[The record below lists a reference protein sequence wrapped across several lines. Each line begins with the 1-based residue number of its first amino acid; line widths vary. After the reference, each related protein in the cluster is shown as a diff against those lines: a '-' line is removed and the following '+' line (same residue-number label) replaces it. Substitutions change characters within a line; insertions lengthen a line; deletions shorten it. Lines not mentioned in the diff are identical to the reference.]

1 MAHIAVLGD
10 VSGPPGKNGENGLS
24 AFQAAQQAG
33 YTGTEDQFN
42 QLMASYGD
50 SYLGH
55 YADQGAL
62 IERYPVGVPGN
73 WATAG
78 ATMMIWDEENQEW
91 AQVQGGGSLVVA
103 GSNPNL
109 LDNWYFPD
117 PINQKEQTEYGVN
130 LPANS
135 ITIDRWHKRAAQ
147 EIVRIQDGYIEF
159 EGTGNYQADIHQ
171 LLENPKRLVGKTLTF
186 SVIAKGDGTNAPKIA
201 VSTGAEDVVY
211 VPGTSSTD
219 WQLLSG
225 TFTANE
231 STIMLLRCYASINTN
246 VYPVIGVLAAKLEL
260 GDRQTLAHQDESGN
274 WVLNDPPP
282 NKQQELAKCQRYFV
296 RIKGE
301 ILDSDSYV
309 SSNVTLGVVIPWHEY
324 QAELSLPLSVPMR
337 ISPRISGPNPPKV
350 ATYQNGYEQVYEN
363 LNFSVVNTTSNIV
376 NVSLVQNASNR
387 MKFTIGAPVVV
398 SIQQNQYLDFDA
410 NL

>member
-55 YADQGAL
+55 YADEETL
-62 IERYPVGVPGN
+62 VERYPTGVSGN

-78 ATMMIWDEENQEW
+78 ATMMIWDEENQKW
-91 AQVQGGGSLVVA
+91 AQVQGGGSLVAA

-109 LDNWYFPD
+109 LDNCYFPD

-147 EIVRIQDGYIEF
+147 EIVRIQGGYIEF

-296 RIKGE
+296 RVKVPDNGGDMNAS
-301 ILDSDSYV
+301 LFLG
-309 SSNVTLGVVIPWHEY
+309 SSFPYLANRTSLGFW
-324 QAELSLPLSVPMR
+324 LPQPMR
-337 ISPRISGPNPPKV
+337 IKPTVKV
-350 ATYQNGYEQVYEN
+350 EN
-363 LNFSVVNTTSNIV
+363 NSYGTGIMGHNYSRNIEYMNVVPIV
-376 NVSLVQNASNR
+376 NLMSNNYLEFV
-387 MKFTIGAPVVV
+387 FTSATQPFVVGESINYELSIGA
-398 SIQQNQYLDFDA
+398 SINFDA